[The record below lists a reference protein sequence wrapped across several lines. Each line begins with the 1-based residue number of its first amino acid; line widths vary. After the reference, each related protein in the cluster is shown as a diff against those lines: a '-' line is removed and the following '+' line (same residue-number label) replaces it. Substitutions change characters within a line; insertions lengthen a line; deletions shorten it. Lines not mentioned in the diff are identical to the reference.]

1 MKSSI
6 ATLGLVTLSC
16 VTTQTLFAKK
26 VKTAEKPNILFI
38 LVDDMGIND
47 LGCYGNP
54 LVETPV
60 IDNFA
65 TQGMR
70 FTQAYAS
77 PVSSATRTS
86 ILSGQNTARHG
97 VWEVIGCHDRP
108 YAKLQSPQFNE
119 ELPEEIETYADIL
132 TDAGY
137 DCGIFGK
144 WHAGRTPEAEGFGGC
159 NVEITDPELKA
170 YAKKYNFQQSGKI
183 TAQSIEFMRKN
194 QDKPFMLCVSHFLV
208 HAPLEAPKQLTD
220 YYSQKMRQTGIT
232 DWHPEYLSMI
242 DMVDNS
248 VGMILGELQ
257 ELGLEENTI
266 VIIASD
272 NGGLEDDRILAT
284 PLAGCN
290 DPYRS
295 QKGDLYE
302 GGIHIPFI
310 VKWPGKVAPNSSC
323 DELIINYDLFST
335 FVELGGGVAPE
346 NQEDDGLSLI
356 PLLTGDVESLDREAV
371 YWHFPTNMWTRSPMG
386 AIRKGD
392 YKLIEKFDDG
402 TIEMYDVVNDKGEV
416 VDLSTARPEKA
427 AELLNDLRKWRE
439 EIGAGMPTPNP
450 NFDPLRE
457 REMAKDWWKDASRG
471 DY

>member
-1 MKSSI
+1 MKPLIS
-6 ATLGLVTLSC
+6 TLGLLTLTC
-16 VTTQTLFAKK
+16 VTAQSSFAKK
-26 VKTAEKPNILFI
+26 VKQEKNPNIIFI
-38 LVDDMGIND
+38 LIDDMGIND

-54 LVETPV
+54 LVESPT

-65 TQGMR
+65 KEGMR

-108 YAKLQSPQFNE
+108 YAKLQSPEFRE

-159 NVEITDPELKA
+159 NIEITDPELKA
-170 YAKKYNFQQSGKI
+170 YAKKYNFQQAGKI

-208 HAPLEAPKQLTD
+208 HAPLEAPKKLTD
-220 YYSQKMRQTGIT
+220 YYSQKIRKTGIT
-232 DWHPEYLSMI
+232 DWHPQYLSMI

-248 VGMILGELQ
+248 VNMILSELSN
-257 ELGLEENTI
+257 LGLDEDTI

-272 NGGLEDDRILAT
+272 NGGLEEDRILAT

-310 VKWPGKVAPNSSC
+310 VKWPGKVTPNTTC

-335 FVELGGGVAPE
+335 FVELGGGTAPTD
-346 NQEDDGLSLI
+346 QADDGLSLVS
-356 PLLTGDVESLDREAV
+356 LFKGEVESLDRNAV
-371 YWHFPTNMWTRSPMG
+371 HWHFPTNMWTRSPMG

-416 VDLSTARPEKA
+416 VDLSTAKPELA
-427 AELLNDLRKWRE
+427 AELLGELRQWRE

-457 REMAKDWWKDASRG
+457 KEMAKDWWKNADRG